1 MNAEGRPE
9 GRPADSR
16 KDPIG
21 EGGYETSITFDP
33 AEVAAD
39 VNRVVP
45 GATNN
50 HHTQQQKGSDVS
62 GKRPPSR
69 SSCALENVLEAFDEL
84 LLMPDHGAVHVA
96 LAGIVAN
103 YANGDPVWPLLVG
116 PSGSGKTEI
125 VTSVTS
131 APGVWSLSSLT
142 PQTLLSGFERKGEPA
157 SLLLQIGKFGIL
169 AFKDLTTVLTMH
181 REARGQIIGQLRE
194 VADGKTEKSFGNGL
208 RLGWEGKIGFI
219 AGVTPII
226 DEQHSFLSV
235 MGERFVLYRM
245 PEVARSDIARRSL
258 ARRGHEPELR
268 QRIKTTVGGF
278 LEQFLGCGR
287 LELPDG
293 FTEPLIVLSD
303 IVTRARSG
311 VARDGYSRDLLYL
324 PEPEAPTRLAKQLAQ
339 LGAAGLAIGLDEAE
353 TWRLIRKVGWDSVPA
368 VRCAVIDSL
377 ARQNEPIP
385 LATLEEETGLPDKTV
400 RRVAEDVVALKL
412 ACRFKDSGKWYI
424 EQSSI
429 AQEYW
434 NYEHLPE
441 TSEGVQREGLPVL
454 SERFCSG
461 CTAPLTCAETMVCL
475 KVKALSETSEGA
487 SSSKPR
493 MTRGEDTS
501 EADYWAERIRA
512 GQSGDRS

>member
-1 MNAEGRPE
+1 MFPNERYFEQNGQPL
-9 GRPADSR
+9 G
-16 KDPIG
+16 
-21 EGGYETSITFDP
+21 
-33 AEVAAD
+33 
-39 VNRVVP
+39 
-45 GATNN
+45 
-50 HHTQQQKGSDVS
+50 GSDVS
-62 GKRPPSR
+62 GKR
-69 SSCALENVLEAFDEL
+69 VLFGNACSLDEVLAAFDEL
-84 LLMPDHGAVHVA
+84 LLMPDHGAIHVA
-96 LAGIVAN
+96 LAGTVAN

-116 PSGSGKTEI
+116 PSGSGKTEV
-125 VTSVTS
+125 VTSITS
-131 APGVWSLSSLT
+131 APGVWALSSLT

-208 RLGWEGKIGFI
+208 RLEWQGKLGFL

-268 QRIKTTVGGF
+268 QRIKATVGDF
-278 LEQFLGCGR
+278 LAQFQECGR
-287 LELPDG
+287 LELPDT

-311 VARDGYSRDLLYL
+311 VARDGYSRELLYL

-368 VRCAVIDSL
+368 VRCAVIASL
-377 ARQNEPIP
+377 ARQGEPIP
-385 LATLEEETGLPDKTV
+385 LSTLEEETGLPDKTV
-400 RRVAEDVVALKL
+400 RRVAEDVVALQL
-412 ACRFKDSGKWYI
+412 ARRFKESGKWFYQ
-424 EQSSI
+424 QSEV
-429 AQEYW
+429 AHDYW
-434 NYEHLPE
+434 LSERFPE
-441 TSEGVQREGLPVL
+441 TSEGAQRSRENVTEGQVEAFLP
-454 SERFCSG
+454 SELDWR
-461 CTAPLTCAETMVCL
+461 
-475 KVKALSETSEGA
+475 
-487 SSSKPR
+487 
-493 MTRGEDTS
+493 
-501 EADYWAERIRA
+501 
-512 GQSGDRS
+512 